1 MHTKSLLENS
11 AEIEEATIHFGS
23 VLTQSTPLLANSS
36 LRFAPHLSQ
45 MDIQQKI
52 DAILSTNKSNLPKL
66 PASFEI
72 PSDTETP
79 LTSASLR
86 EMIEG
91 ESVKDSETFAKIL
104 QSLDVEI
111 TRIDDSASGLLA
123 AAENLVSNAFN
134 ATSTAGS
141 QEIIDAIRER
151 DEVRSIGGVTLS
163 LSLPF

>member
-1 MHTKSLLENS
+1 
-11 AEIEEATIHFGS
+11 
-23 VLTQSTPLLANSS
+23 
-36 LRFAPHLSQ
+36 

-104 QSLDVEI
+104 QSLDAEI

-151 DEVRSIGGVTLS
+151 DEVRSVDGLHYYYYFHS
-163 LSLPF
+163 NSSPCPLPAPSSHPHRPNQS